1 MANKFWERGFV
12 EFCGIVC
19 VISIERKVGLFNQF
33 GPRKFHRLGPQSSFV
48 LWLTNLMGQFLVGIL
63 KRVKVETPRGTL
75 VGVRYILGKV
85 LKCPPLGLLLPLLQK
100 K

>member
-1 MANKFWERGFV
+1 
-12 EFCGIVC
+12 
-19 VISIERKVGLFNQF
+19 
-33 GPRKFHRLGPQSSFV
+33 
-48 LWLTNLMGQFLVGIL
+48 MGQFLVGIL